1 MCMMLFQTRPFWIEF
16 RVPLSLV
23 REKFLFYFGKE
34 EIEIKDLEK
43 AHSIIFKALT
53 TSQEYILK
61 RIKDHGALDS
71 LLKISYIFGEVQSY
85 YFSEKGARKKLVKNN
100 ISPKGLVDTFEEN
113 KDIMR
118 CILDASNIWIENCIL
133 YQSEDDQIISEKT
146 VRESFVIDMDLL
158 IDLYVCGMCSQAV
171 SFLTLSKNNN
181 GLTFE
186 GVRITPHSNT
196 PFILDYYHPVIY
208 FNTAIVGNQDILEK
222 QPLND
227 KANQTPF
234 GIGFAKTYGVDFLLF
249 LATIYGFQVNEL
261 KGNDRAIRIIGK
273 KQFEWLVEHSTNLP
287 INGDIFYNSF
297 VLTQRKIQSQ
307 LREGEPIVWKQGVNK
322 ERIEIKPFIAL
333 GDNVILSYALLEQAK
348 QLWASYFSNG
358 GSCYSGNEDYLLR
371 AMNKRNQELSDILVV
386 RIREELNKRFHPKV
400 DSYDVKYDRIFGER
414 NINYG
419 DFDVVFYTEDTNE
432 LFLVEAK
439 YFSDSLN
446 ASAVVTDYNKLFE
459 KEGYYDHC
467 RRRYDLV
474 LDEPEK
480 VKAFIGTEDEIKMH
494 LLFISSKPLELNIQ
508 DEDGVVTFLS
518 LNVFGEY
525 LDGKLIGE
533 NDEVVRPTQTI

>member
-1 MCMMLFQTRPFWIEF
+1 
-16 RVPLSLV
+16 
-23 REKFLFYFGKE
+23 
-34 EIEIKDLEK
+34 
-43 AHSIIFKALT
+43 
-53 TSQEYILK
+53 
-61 RIKDHGALDS
+61 
-71 LLKISYIFGEVQSY
+71 
-85 YFSEKGARKKLVKNN
+85 
-100 ISPKGLVDTFEEN
+100 
-113 KDIMR
+113 MR

-158 IDLYVCGMCSQAV
+158 IDLYVCGVCSQAV

-186 GVRITPHSNT
+186 GVRITPHSNI

-249 LATIYGFQVNEL
+249 LATIYRFQVNEL

-348 QLWASYFSNG
+348 QLWVSYFSNG
-358 GSCYSGNEDYLLR
+358 GSCYSGNEDCLLR

-400 DSYDVKYDRIFGER
+400 DSYDVKYDRIFGNR
-414 NINYG
+414 DINYG

-446 ASAVVTDYNKLFE
+446 ASSIVTDYNKLFE
-459 KEGYYDHC
+459 KEGYYDYC

-474 LDEPEK
+474 LAEPER
-480 VKAFIGTEDEIKMH
+480 VKAFIGTEDEIKIH
-494 LLFISSKPLELNIQ
+494 LLFISSKPLELEIQ

-518 LNVFGEY
+518 LNVFGKY
-525 LDGKLIGE
+525 LDGNLISE
-533 NDEVVRPTQTI
+533 NGEVVRPIHII